1 MRCDRIAKDH
11 SVPTMYPIN
20 FIHSHGI
27 CWLNLIRSNGE
38 HKAFSI
44 STRVNSIFTVSTRQE
59 IMSNQQKKPV
69 ANTYRIECGKKTRRV
84 KFHFKSNTN
93 MLSTLNFAHFQRIST
108 EKLYF
113 SLISSFNYQ
122 VHWMLYFSG
131 DTAEEYSI
139 FLKIN

>member
-38 HKAFSI
+38 HKAYPI

-59 IMSNQQKKPV
+59 IMSNQQKKPKQTHIGLDV
-69 ANTYRIECGKKTRRV
+69 EKGTRRV
-84 KFHFKSNTN
+84 KFHFISNTN
-93 MLSTLNFAHFQRIST
+93 MLSTLNFAHFQRIPT
-108 EKLYF
+108 KKLYF
-113 SLISSFNYQ
+113 NLISLFNYQ

-131 DTAEEYSI
+131 GTKDEYGI
-139 FLKIN
+139 FLR

>member
-69 ANTYRIECGKKTRRV
+69 ANTYRIECGKKRGEWNFILKATRICYQHWILLI
-84 KFHFKSNTN
+84 FNE
-93 MLSTLNFAHFQRIST
+93 FQRKNFISAW
-108 EKLYF
+108 F
-113 SLISSFNYQ
+113 P
-122 VHWMLYFSG
+122 H
-131 DTAEEYSI
+131 SI
-139 FLKIN
+139 IKFIECYILVEIQRKNIAFF